1 MRGYDARFLD
11 TLKSKNDLV
20 EVVSRYVHLE
30 QKGNSFWGRCP
41 FHHEKTASFCVNST
55 DQFYY
60 CFGCHKGGDVI
71 SFIME
76 VEALDFYDAIK
87 FLAERVKMELPS
99 DNYDSQKMAEEK
111 EKKNRILSLLKDTA
125 LFYVRNLKSEKATKH
140 IEYIAKRGLNSDMVA
155 SFGIGASLDFNSL
168 PEYLKQKGYTE
179 KEMLLSGAVDE
190 KNGRLYDSLG
200 GRLIIPIINQF
211 NQVIAFGGRLLEK
224 ADFAKYK
231 NTKETMVFNK
241 SQTLYNINNL
251 KKLKN
256 EEGINSIII
265 VEGYMDTISLVSKG
279 FRNVV
284 ASMGTSLTKDQA
296 RMIKRYTTNVN
307 ISYDGDFAGQK
318 AAIRGLEI
326 LKDEGLEVKVV
337 ALPDGLDPDDV
348 VNKYGREGY
357 QKLVDEAKPLID
369 FKLDILEKTFDIN
382 STEGKRKYIQGAL
395 KVIKESQSNSEQEEL
410 LKRLRD
416 KTGITYESLK
426 RELESI
432 ENGKPKVERVETVEL
447 KEKNYEAERFLLS
460 SVIFSKPFLKEFD
473 LKDLAFENPL
483 HIEIKEYLEKE
494 IEKGEKVKPNLLY
507 DVFDDQALKEELSKI
522 LSFELEDKKNFDEER
537 YFYDCIR
544 TLKRRQRDSE
554 IKRLT
559 KMFESETDLVKRQ
572 KIAEELKL
580 KLKDKNK

>member
-11 TLKSKNDLV
+11 QLKSKNDLV
-20 EVVSRYVHLE
+20 EVVSKYVHLE

-41 FHHEKTASFCVNST
+41 FHHEKTASFCVNAT

-60 CFGCHKGGDVI
+60 CFGCHKGGDVL

-76 VEALDFYDAIK
+76 VEALEFYDAVK
-87 FLAERVKMELPS
+87 FLAERAKMELPS

-111 EKKNRILSLLKDTA
+111 EKKNRMLSLLKDTA
-125 LFYVRNLKSEKATKH
+125 LFYVKNLKSEKASKH
-140 IEYIAKRGLNSDMVA
+140 IEYINKRGLNADMVA
-155 SFGIGASLDFNSL
+155 TFGIGASLDFNSL

-179 KEMLLSGAVDE
+179 KEMISSGAVDE

-211 NQVIAFGGRLLEK
+211 GQVIAFGGRLLEK

-256 EEGINSIII
+256 EEGLNSIII

-296 RMIKRYTTNVN
+296 RIIKRYTENVN

-318 AAIRGLEI
+318 ASIRGLEI

-348 VNKYGREGY
+348 VNKYGR
-357 QKLVDEAKPLID
+357 L
-369 FKLDILEKTFDIN
+369 
-382 STEGKRKYIQGAL
+382 
-395 KVIKESQSNSEQEEL
+395 
-410 LKRLRD
+410 
-416 KTGITYESLK
+416 
-426 RELESI
+426 
-432 ENGKPKVERVETVEL
+432 
-447 KEKNYEAERFLLS
+447 
-460 SVIFSKPFLKEFD
+460 
-473 LKDLAFENPL
+473 
-483 HIEIKEYLEKE
+483 
-494 IEKGEKVKPNLLY
+494 
-507 DVFDDQALKEELSKI
+507 
-522 LSFELEDKKNFDEER
+522 
-537 YFYDCIR
+537 
-544 TLKRRQRDSE
+544 
-554 IKRLT
+554 
-559 KMFESETDLVKRQ
+559 
-572 KIAEELKL
+572 
-580 KLKDKNK
+580 